1 VLVCGIPGTGKSLAA
16 KQAAMASELDLPLL
30 KMDTGS
36 LMDSYIGASE
46 GKMRAAL
53 KLAAAMSPCILWVDE
68 LEKGFAGAK
77 KGGQDGD
84 SGTFKRMF
92 GTFLTWL
99 QDNKSP
105 VFIYATSNDV
115 SEMPKEFLRNG
126 RFDALYGTFMPT
138 SSECIAVF
146 RNTLTKM
153 KERVDKAIEEGSG
166 KKPLFDGDVIDDKLL
181 GECVDLCIKNGR
193 RKFITGA
200 DIYVIVNTAV
210 NKLKEKNEQRTES
223 ISKIQFKN
231 AVDTALNEVR
241 TYGEGVSNL
250 NNIAETYV
258 SLLMDKFL
266 AASSNNLIK
275 EDALNFDVLE
285 GETDYDD
292 NDSNDNKD
300 KKDII
305 DKSKLAVQDNEY
317 DNLLL
322 DIIVKRINRMGSK
335 RRMKTANEN

>member
-1 VLVCGIPGTGKSLAA
+1 
-16 KQAAMASELDLPLL
+16 
-30 KMDTGS
+30 MDMGS
-36 LMDSYIGASE
+36 LMDSYVGASE

-53 KLAAAMSPCILWVDE
+53 KLASAMSPCILWVDE

-138 SSECIAVF
+138 RSECIAVF
-146 RNTLTKM
+146 RNTITKM
-153 KERVDKAIEEGSG
+153 KERVDKAIDEGSG
-166 KKPLFDGDVIDDKLL
+166 KKPLFEGDVIDDKNL
-181 GECVDLCIKNGR
+181 GDCVDLCIKKGR

-200 DIYVIVNTAV
+200 DIYVIVNTAI

-231 AVDTALNEVR
+231 AVDDAIDEVR
-241 TYGEGVSNL
+241 AYGEGISNL
-250 NNIAETYV
+250 NNIAQTYV
-258 SLLMDKFL
+258 LLLMDKFL
-266 AASSNNLIK
+266 VASNKTLIK
-275 EDALNFDVLE
+275 EEALNFDVLE
-285 GETDYDD
+285 GETDIDD
-292 NDSNDNKD
+292 NDDNDKE
-300 KKDII
+300 KKVII
-305 DKSKLAVQDNEY
+305 NESKLVSQDNEY
-317 DNLLL
+317 DKLLL
-322 DIIVKRINRMGSK
+322 DMIVKRINRLGST
-335 RRMKTANEN
+335 RRLKAAKEN